1 MPSNRSII
9 PSRHVFSPSR
19 SGEQAIDLKSH
30 LRFTAGSLLVLMG
43 LYSLLRVA
51 LLVYNREQTG
61 GATAAVLAEA
71 FFNGLR
77 FDLRL
82 AVWACLP

>member
-1 MPSNRSII
+1 MPRNKSII
-9 PSRHVFSPSR
+9 SDQHVFSSPR
-19 SGEQAIDLKSH
+19 SGEPPIDLKSH
-30 LRFTAGSLLVLMG
+30 LRFTAGCVLVLMV

-77 FDLRL
+77 FG
-82 AVWACLP
+82 